1 MPWDYV
7 IFADKRLVYS
17 RGWGDVTDADVLD
30 HQRRLAEDPQF
41 RNDFS
46 QLIDFLGANSL
57 KALTFDGIRK
67 AAQRH
72 VFGPGS
78 RRAIVVSDAASFGL
92 ARMFKS
98 YRDIAGGEEQVN
110 VFRSL
115 EDAWAWLGMSPREGD

>member
-78 RRAIVVSDAASFGL
+78 RRAIVVSDAASLDWRACLKAIATLPGAKSKSTCSEAL
-92 ARMFKS
+92 RMP
-98 YRDIAGGEEQVN
+98 GHG
-110 VFRSL
+110 
-115 EDAWAWLGMSPREGD
+115 